1 MTEKAVFVRRGRDFF
16 QSLLTNN
23 EFCFILISGKN
34 DMIKCAIVEDDA
46 AQAEALK
53 SHIKKFGEESGD
65 VFEIRAFF
73 QRRQLS

>member
-1 MTEKAVFVRRGRDFF
+1 
-16 QSLLTNN
+16 
-23 EFCFILISGKN
+23 
-34 DMIKCAIVEDDA
+34 MIKCAIVEDDA